1 MTPRRVPTLGSRI
14 SDLKVGSY
22 VTLKVVAHRG
32 GLRKVREATRG
43 ILLDN
48 MTKAMRRMMPI
59 SVAEGILRP
68 HEPVQAAKFVSEVV
82 VIVRSQVSS
91 LTHWK
96 QYMKP
101 IENFDGFMGRLSM
114 SAYVLVVLHSTL
126 FPMGVVQLRFYF
138 WSPRDVSNEHK

>member
-1 MTPRRVPTLGSRI
+1 MFHSSILELMVLNLMNNGNLNEITVVPPQ
-14 SDLKVGSY
+14 
-22 VTLKVVAHRG
+22 RG
-32 GLRKVREATRG
+32 GWRKAIREV
-43 ILLDN
+43 LLDK
-48 MTKAMRRMMPI
+48 MTKVMGRRMPI

-101 IENFDGFMGRLSM
+101 TENFDGFMGRLFV
-114 SAYVLVVLHSTL
+114 SAYILVVLHSTL
-126 FPMGVVQLRFYF
+126 FSMAVL
-138 WSPRDVSNEHK
+138 